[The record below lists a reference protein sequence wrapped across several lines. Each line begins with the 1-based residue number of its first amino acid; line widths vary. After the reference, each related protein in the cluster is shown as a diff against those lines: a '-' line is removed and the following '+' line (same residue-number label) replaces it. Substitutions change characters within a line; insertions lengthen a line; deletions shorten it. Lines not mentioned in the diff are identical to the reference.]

1 MTALNYHKVELKPQ
15 RSDLG
20 LACQYT
26 YFTKY
31 YFLFKI
37 GTRGICKKGGRE
49 VMVHSTAA
57 PVKWPQVMNYA
68 VLLLLRIPGVSIC
81 H

>member
-1 MTALNYHKVELKPQ
+1 
-15 RSDLG
+15 
-20 LACQYT
+20 
-26 YFTKY
+26 
-31 YFLFKI
+31 
-37 GTRGICKKGGRE
+37 
-49 VMVHSTAA
+49 MVHSTAA